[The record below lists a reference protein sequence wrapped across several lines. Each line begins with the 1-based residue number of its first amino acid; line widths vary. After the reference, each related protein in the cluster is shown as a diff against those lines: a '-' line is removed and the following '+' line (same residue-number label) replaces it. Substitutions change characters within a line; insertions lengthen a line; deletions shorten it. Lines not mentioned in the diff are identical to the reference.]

1 MGTSYGRKCILFTA
15 CRCESV
21 PSTIRG
27 KPQAMVPESDLILTP
42 AMQLTTRVDR
52 HVFAA
57 LSPTPT
63 APATITSCGCQERH
77 CALRIRRTSKE
88 SEARLRGS
96 LCVGTGAEVCV
107 SSRHPPLAFRHC
119 DSGSAVASTLRL
131 LAIAATALPSLPS
144 CCLQWHAAESPR
156 LGSTGRRLVLSS
168 PSRRRRGP
176 ARRSSGQ
183 SVSLSE
189 PTRDPH
195 CMRARKAEPCHR
207 PASPLCTSFYVRAF
221 C

>member
-1 MGTSYGRKCILFTA
+1 MRSHSHLRQVSSDGART
-15 CRCESV
+15 
-21 PSTIRG
+21 
-27 KPQAMVPESDLILTP
+27 DLIFTP
-42 AMQLTTRVDR
+42 VMRLITRVDR

-63 APATITSCGCQERH
+63 APASVTTCRCQERH

-119 DSGSAVASTLRL
+119 DSGSAVALTLRL

-176 ARRSSGQ
+176 ARRPSGQ
-183 SVSLSE
+183 SVSLSVSRLA
-189 PTRDPH
+189 TRT
-195 CMRARKAEPCHR
+195 A
-207 PASPLCTSFYVRAF
+207 
-221 C
+221 

>member
-1 MGTSYGRKCILFTA
+1 
-15 CRCESV
+15 
-21 PSTIRG
+21 
-27 KPQAMVPESDLILTP
+27 MVPESDLIFTP
-42 AMQLTTRVDR
+42 VMRLITRVDR

-63 APATITSCGCQERH
+63 APASVTTCRCQERH

-107 SSRHPPLAFRHC
+107 SSRHPPLALRHC

-144 CCLQWHAAESPR
+144 CCLQLHAAESPR

-195 CMRARKAEPCHR
+195 CIRLHEGKKSRAAPPSC
-207 PASPLCTSFYVRAF
+207 SPLLHVFLRVSILLNKR
-221 C
+221 

>member
-1 MGTSYGRKCILFTA
+1 
-15 CRCESV
+15 
-21 PSTIRG
+21 
-27 KPQAMVPESDLILTP
+27 MVPESDLIFTP
-42 AMQLTTRVDR
+42 VMRLITRVDR

-63 APATITSCGCQERH
+63 APASVTSCRCQERH

-107 SSRHPPLAFRHC
+107 SSRHPPLALRHC

-144 CCLQWHAAESPR
+144 CCLQLHAAESPR

-195 CMRARKAEPCHR
+195 CIRLHEGKKSRAAPPSC
-207 PASPLCTSFYVRAF
+207 SPLLHVFLRVSILLNKR
-221 C
+221 

>member
-1 MGTSYGRKCILFTA
+1 MRSHYHLGQVSSDGARIRPHLHASDAVDHASRSTRLRRSFTDSVTT
-15 CRCESV
+15 CR
-21 PSTIRG
+21 
-27 KPQAMVPESDLILTP
+27 
-42 AMQLTTRVDR
+42 
-52 HVFAA
+52 
-57 LSPTPT
+57 
-63 APATITSCGCQERH
+63 CQERH

-96 LCVGTGAEVCV
+96 LCVGTGAEVGV
-107 SSRHPPLAFRHC
+107 SSRHPPLAVRHC

-207 PASPLCTSFYVRAF
+207 PAPPFCMSFYVRAF